1 MGPGIVVANML
12 LHIMQDRRRVST
24 KSRRRRTQL
33 NLVDEAT
40 AEEATDHL
48 HYTLPRIA
56 LSAILHPLFPIVG
69 QALRAPLLA
78 PRLGE
83 TEGSVDPAGV
93 PPRLLGQDTEEVPL
107 RQALGIVQL
116 LLRRRRLLLRVQGG
130 DLLPER
136 CGGGGGVGV
145 LSGWGRGAVGVGS
158 VGERGGSSAETRAS
172 GRWGW
177 WGGRWGP

>member
-1 MGPGIVVANML
+1 
-12 LHIMQDRRRVST
+12 MQEHRRRVST

-40 AEEATDHL
+40 AKEATDHL
-48 HYTLPRIA
+48 HYTLPRIT

-130 DLLPER
+130 DLLRVNAVREQR
-136 CGGGGGVGV
+136 RVH
-145 LSGWGRGAVGVGS
+145 LASLLGAHRHSRAPHGHAGLHARRHE
-158 VGERGGSSAETRAS
+158 GADRRSSKDNEQSTEHYRTS
-172 GRWGW
+172 INC
-177 WGGRWGP
+177 